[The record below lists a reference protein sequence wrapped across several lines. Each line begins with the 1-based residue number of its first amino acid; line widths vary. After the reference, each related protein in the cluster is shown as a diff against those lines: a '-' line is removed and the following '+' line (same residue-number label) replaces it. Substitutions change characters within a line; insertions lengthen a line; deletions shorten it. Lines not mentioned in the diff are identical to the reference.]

1 MKNVVATSIET
12 AIHTPGDTY
21 PRGRAFCVTVEI
33 DGKPAQLGMLRRPD
47 GSKIVCLP
55 LRYLASGGMVRGR
68 AVVAAEAAALAAV
81 L

>member
-1 MKNVVATSIET
+1 MTTAISIET

-33 DGKPAQLGMLRRPD
+33 NGKLAQCGLLRRPD
-47 GSKIVCLP
+47 GSKIICLP
-55 LRYLASGGMVRGR
+55 LRYLASGGSVRGR
-68 AVVAAEAAALAAV
+68 AVVPAERAALEAI